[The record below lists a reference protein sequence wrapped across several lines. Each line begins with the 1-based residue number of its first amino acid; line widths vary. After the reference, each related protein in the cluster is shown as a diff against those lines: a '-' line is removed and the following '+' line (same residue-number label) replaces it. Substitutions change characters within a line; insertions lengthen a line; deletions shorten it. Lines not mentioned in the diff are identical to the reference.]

1 MHFLDNRVT
10 NLGFFFKNKAGMEEY
25 FTFFFTAN
33 SIFPG
38 NPTLTLNQRK
48 QKIVV
53 FTKFA
58 LAGIA
63 EERQMEV
70 IV

>member
-1 MHFLDNRVT
+1 
-10 NLGFFFKNKAGMEEY
+10 MEEY

-58 LAGIA
+58 LAGVA